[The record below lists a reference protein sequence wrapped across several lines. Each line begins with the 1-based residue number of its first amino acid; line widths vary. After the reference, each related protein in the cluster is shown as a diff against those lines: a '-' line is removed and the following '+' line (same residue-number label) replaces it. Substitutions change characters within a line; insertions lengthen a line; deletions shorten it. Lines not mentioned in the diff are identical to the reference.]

1 MTTHLFL
8 LFYKGCIHLHILV
21 SFLACFLVFPI
32 NIFNTKGSDFHKKTG
47 RLAVL
52 TVYVICATGFLM
64 LINPVFPNQFA
75 QIVAKNNWAPFF
87 KASLYEPILFL
98 WLIMNALY
106 QTISGIRIWPRIAA
120 IQKGL
125 PSYNA
130 LDIAL
135 MVLFSLFG
143 WMMIGIGGIDFSYHN
158 PFYSIFLAEGIKSNL
173 YVAFDLWIL
182 LQRPSL
188 LVRWGWA
195 IHGFKMI
202 SIWMGLI
209 LVYIIR
215 LNFKFRELDGL
226 TPMLSMV
233 LLILPLLLVFYQEYS
248 KHEKQS
254 LS

>member
-1 MTTHLFL
+1 MTTHFFL

-21 SFLACFLVFPI
+21 SFLACFLIFPI
-32 NIFNTKGSDFHKKTG
+32 NIFNTKGSDFHKKIG
-47 RLAVL
+47 RLAVPA
-52 TVYVICATGFLM
+52 VYVICATGFLM
-64 LINPVFPNQFA
+64 LINPVFPNQFV
-75 QIVAKNNWAPFF
+75 QSVSKYHWAPFF
-87 KASLYEPILFL
+87 KTSLYEPILFL

-106 QTISGIRIWPRIAA
+106 QTISGIRIWSRIAA
-120 IQKGL
+120 IKKGL

-143 WMMIGIGGIDFSYHN
+143 WMMIGIGGIDFSHNN
-158 PFYSIFLAEGIKSNL
+158 PFYALFLAEGIKSNL

-182 LQRPSL
+182 LQGPSL

-209 LVYIIR
+209 IAYIIR
-215 LNFKFRELDGL
+215 LNLTLRELDGI
-226 TPMLSMV
+226 TPMLSM
-233 LLILPLLLVFYQEYS
+233 LFWILPLFLVFYQEYW